1 MADKKISALT
11 GATTPLAGSEVLPI
25 VQGGSTVKVSVNNLT
40 AGKAVSANSL
50 NVNSPSLVQQ
60 LTVTGTLSGN
70 DAADS
75 GMAIL
80 RAGTTFGSNLYHT
93 YSTKTFS
100 DAFGITVNDN
110 TTLTDPQYTKYLIGS
125 NGTHIWYGGT
135 TATEFA
141 RFDTSGNFKA
151 TAGNFVLGTAGKGIT
166 TGGATA
172 LGLGVNGTVDAVTI
186 DASKNVGIGTT
197 SYVGKLSVS
206 LGNATG
212 FGAPPTWDNTYAVFG
227 GTTANA
233 AAVGIGFNSGI
244 GGSITAL
251 SPGLAWHPMSYLA
264 ADHRFILAGTE
275 AMRLDSAGNLGVNET
290 APDYQLDV
298 NGSFGFTPGA
308 SVTPVDNGDVVFEL
322 TNNTTLTVK
331 AKGSDGVVR
340 SATLTLT

>member
-1 MADKKISALT
+1 MADKKISALPA
-11 GATTPLAGSEVLPI
+11 ATTPLGGTEVLPI
-25 VQGGSTVKVSVNNLT
+25 VQGGTTDKVSVENLT
-40 AGKAVSANSL
+40 KGRAVEVTRLLANGAFDANPPSTSSVPIVRVNEGGALSL
-50 NVNSPSLVQQ
+50 WIGAQGYTNVWLQ
-60 LTVTGTLSGN
+60 
-70 DAADS
+70 
-75 GMAIL
+75 AIQDD
-80 RAGTTFGSNLYHT
+80 GSNNIKELVLQPLGGP
-93 YSTKTFS
+93 
-100 DAFGITVNDN
+100 A
-110 TTLTDPQYTKYLIGS
+110 TLRD
-125 NGTHIWYGGT
+125 
-135 TATEFA
+135 
-141 RFDTSGNFKA
+141 GNFI
-151 TAGNFVLGTAGKGIT
+151 LGTAGKGIT

-206 LGNATG
+206 LGNATS

-275 AMRLDSAGNLGVNET
+275 AMRLDSAGNLGINET
-290 APDYQLDV
+290 APDYKLDV